1 MSKSIKWILIVLGI
15 FIVLVLVYRITAGKK
30 EGVKVSAEKVKRT
43 TIIETV
49 SASGKIYPELEVKV
63 GAGLSGEVTELY
75 IKEGDTVKKG
85 QVLAKILSEGGRT
98 SMPRIT
104 GTDYGSILQNLQAPP
119 VSSRSTS
126 VTVNAPI
133 SGTVSMLNVK
143 KGERVGGMAMAGT
156 ELLRI
161 ADMKTMEV
169 RVDVN
174 ENDIIKVSVGDSADV
189 DVEAYNKRKFKG
201 VVTYI
206 ANTTSKRETAQ
217 FIPNDITSYE
227 VHIRIDSTT
236 YKDLLDPS
244 KPRRFP
250 FRPGMNARAEIK
262 TQKKEGVL
270 TVPVAAVTSRTKG
283 TGETAESKET
293 GETKEVIDTLA
304 GENGSGDIEEVVFV
318 ITNNNSVEKRVVTT
332 GIQDINNIEI
342 LSGLKEGDMIVTGPY
357 NELSKTL
364 KTGTKVRVV
373 AKDELFEK

>member
-15 FIVLVLVYRITAGKK
+15 FIVLALVYRITTGKK
-30 EGVKVSAEKVKRT
+30 EGVKVSAEKVKKT

-126 VTVNAPI
+126 VIVNAPI

-283 TGETAESKET
+283 TGETAEGKET

-318 ITNNNSVEKRVVTT
+318 ITNNNSAEKRVVTT